1 MTLKRSLILL
11 EFDFLKIFFFNGI
24 KFSAWNVRV
33 FHLQNHQNPK
43 SAKSIVETQDSQ
55 TQKLLIV
62 LSWKEENPFMAD
74 TMLVVV
80 TNSIRIDETK
90 TTI

>member
-1 MTLKRSLILL
+1 ML

-33 FHLQNHQNPK
+33 FHLQNLQNPK

-62 LSWKEENPFMAD
+62 SSWKAENPFMAD
-74 TMLVVV
+74 TVLLVV

>member
-1 MTLKRSLILL
+1 ML

-33 FHLQNHQNPK
+33 FHLQNLQNPK

-62 LSWKEENPFMAD
+62 SSWKAENPFMAD
-74 TMLVVV
+74 TVLLVV
-80 TNSIRIDETK
+80 TNSIRIDET
-90 TTI
+90 